1 MITFFPDPYPDE
13 LLYSVCSRYQE
24 RMMWG
29 NQKTTLQDLFGTDT
43 VVAVVDLPGHVDA
56 LVSRLPPNHRY
67 SSDRI
72 IDDHTLLP
80 YFAPFLAS
88 NQLEGIQRAM
98 RLGSGSGIAGQ
109 AGIMAS
115 TVKTPQGL
123 QYCPQCVESDRMA
136 YGETYW
142 HRVHQLPG
150 VMVCPHHPST
160 PIYPGRLAIHNARHR
175 QSFDTLEGVVRSENA
190 SRIPNPIIHPDL
202 AVFIARQSWVLLT
215 QSRAAVGL
223 DVLRQRYLERLQER
237 DLAQESGRIRARD
250 FVQQFERSYGQD
262 WLRAMGCG
270 LTEDGEH
277 AWVLRMVRRPK
288 GSQHPLK
295 HLLLAYFL
303 GMAMETLLGPQPSSE
318 SLKSDH
324 LWPCLNQAA
333 NHYGQSLIS
342 EAQSEIR
349 KTTHGTIGIFTCS
362 CGFSYRCAVG
372 GDPYLEA
379 KVVQFGHLWESRLKV
394 LSEDAKITL
403 RGAARILGVD
413 PGTVKY
419 HATRLKLKRWQ
430 HPPAP
435 ENPHPP
441 EPFESQR
448 QKWLDLKVQ
457 YPDMGRTALR
467 QTAPAVW
474 MWLYRHDR
482 EWLMAHQ
489 PPTLPTLRPE
499 RRSRVDWIQRD
510 RDCVAQVAAIVAR
523 VKQQQDPITRI
534 TARAIFRELDHSSWF
549 ERHRDK
555 LPLTIQAIS
564 SVVEDRTAFALRRL
578 NMVAADFWRA
588 GRPPKPWELLRV
600 AGIRTDL
607 TLLPEIQAT
616 TVQLCDPEAI
626 TIHASS

>member
-270 LTEDGEH
+270 LTEDGEQ

-394 LSEDAKITL
+394 LSEDPKMTL

-435 ENPHPP
+435 EKSHPP
-441 EPFESQR
+441 EPVESQR

-474 MWLYRHDR
+474 TWLYRHDR

-499 RRSRVDWIQRD
+499 RRNRVDWNQRD
-510 RDCVAQVAAIVAR
+510 RDCAAQVAAIVAR

-578 NMVAADFWRA
+578 NMVAADFWRT

-616 TVQLCDPEAI
+616 AAQLCDPEAM

>member
-160 PIYPGRLAIHNARHR
+160 PIYPGRLAIHNARRR